1 MLDAVSDK
9 LKLQL
14 RQLQSQ
20 LAESNKLAYDSRK
33 LLTTHFVKPSIKSRR
48 EDPIEEKVV
57 TSEEYKHAL
66 VNLITQN
73 HVRLV

>member
-20 LAESNKLAYDSRK
+20 LAESNKLAFDSRK
-33 LLTTHFVKPSIKSRR
+33 LLTTHFVKLSIKRTR
-48 EDPIEEKVV
+48 EDLIEEKVV
-57 TSEEYKHAL
+57 TPEEYKHAL
-66 VNLITQN
+66 VKLITQN
-73 HVRLV
+73 NVRLV